1 VQQQKIEDNVTRG
14 IADKK
19 IKEKRNTSREIN
31 YDSFKIQNP
40 TRRK

>member
-19 IKEKRNTSREIN
+19 IKEKRKKKKE
-31 YDSFKIQNP
+31 KP
-40 TRRK
+40 AEK

>member
-19 IKEKRNTSREIN
+19 IKEKRKKKNQQRN
-31 YDSFKIQNP
+31 KL
-40 TRRK
+40 